1 LNASRSRLYRSEGPG
16 TPDPSKLGA
25 CGDNVII
32 EEGVRIFHPETV
44 FLGNNIYVGH
54 DTILKGYY
62 KSRIVLGDHVWIG
75 QGCFLHGAGGLT
87 IGSCVG
93 IGPHVKMHGA
103 YHVDEGTE
111 YPLLFQPLGFE
122 PIVVE
127 DDVNIGIGAM
137 IMHGVTLRQGTR
149 VGANAVVT
157 HSFAAYSIIAGV
169 PARLLRI
176 SRDFSENRK

>member
-1 LNASRSRLYRSEGPG
+1 
-16 TPDPSKLGA
+16 
-25 CGDNVII
+25 
-32 EEGVRIFHPETV
+32 
-44 FLGNNIYVGH
+44 
-54 DTILKGYY
+54 
-62 KSRIVLGDHVWIG
+62 
-75 QGCFLHGAGGLT
+75 
-87 IGSCVG
+87 
-93 IGPHVKMHGA
+93 MHGA